1 MKSICS
7 FFDKIYCINLEE
19 RKDRWILCEEKF
31 KEYGIINYVRF
42 NGVKVEGNLSPKKL
56 GQIGCTASFYNVF
69 KDAFQNNYNKILVLE
84 DDFNFTLPKDQIAI
98 KLDKAFEEMPEDWD
112 MFYLGANIMNEIMSD
127 PIEKYSE
134 NLFKLNSAYAL
145 HSVCFSKNSF
155 DKILNFFEGKG
166 DWVENLMKN
175 YEAIDVFFAKDFQVF
190 NKCFISKDILCLQ
203 QPAFS
208 SIENTFFD
216 YTDLMCTRF
225 EYFKSFL

>member
-1 MKSICS
+1 MRSICS
-7 FFDKIYCINLEE
+7 FFDKVYCINLEE

-31 KEYGIINYVRF
+31 KEYGITNYVRF

-84 DDFNFTLPKDQIAI
+84 DDFNFIVSKDEIVNN
-98 KLDKAFEEMPEDWD
+98 LEKAFKEMPEDWD
-112 MFYLGANIMNEIMSD
+112 MLYLGANVMNEIVSD

-145 HSVCFSKNSF
+145 HSVCLSKSSLH
-155 DKILNFFEGKG
+155 KIMNFFDGKG
-166 DWVENLMKN
+166 DWMENCMRHYDN
-175 YEAIDVFFAKDFQVF
+175 MDVLFAKDFQIS
-190 NKCFISKDILCLQ
+190 NKCFIWKDILCLQ
-203 QPAFS
+203 DPSFS

-225 EYFKSFL
+225 EYFKSLL